1 MPSSLNP
8 TPKLPIVTDMP
19 TPLEIAA
26 HTITDFPS
34 PSASSPAQYGD
45 NSNSQSLSDD
55 ASATDSTDSPVETP
69 PSQGKFLSS
78 SSSIISASQNTSSIS
93 IAQRL
98 ALPRLPTHSQ
108 TPIPTNTQSSLSPLL
123 VYHRRNTNP
132 PTHMAPQTSLSYLRV
147 RTRSFAASMSVSS
160 YPCCHTIPK

>member
-1 MPSSLNP
+1 MPSSSDP
-8 TPKLPIVTDMP
+8 TSKLPIVTDLP

-26 HTITDFPS
+26 HTITDFSS

-55 ASATDSTDSPVETP
+55 ASATDTTDSPLETP

-98 ALPRLPTHSQ
+98 ALPRHPKNSQ
-108 TPIPTNTQSSLSPLL
+108 KPIPTNTKSSLSPLL
-123 VYHRRNTNP
+123 VYHHRNTNP
-132 PTHMAPQTSLSYLRV
+132 PTHMAPQPACPTFQV
-147 RTRSFAASMSVSS
+147 RNRSFTASMSVSS
-160 YPCCHTIPK
+160 YPCCHSIPK